1 MTPACDPS
9 RLANYF
15 MELSR
20 QRSTFSH
27 LSNADTS
34 STPDPIQS
42 LHHVLR
48 SPVSCTHPMSTSTSS
63 STRTETSPLA
73 AQDNSPLCSAQ
84 SAPHNSLFSALRRQ
98 DGALWAA
105 AYDSDLDR
113 NDKLG
118 LWRYDLLRPGDTTR
132 PAIIKFKTKR
142 DATALRIF
150 LAAGAVGSLLIEF
163 LNVPGAYPRA
173 DVDPSCRQTTRHLP
187 RSDGSLKHP
196 GCVVQKEMN
205 GAPNAGYLW

>member
-1 MTPACDPS
+1 MPSTNSTSSLDVHQMTPACDPS

-98 DGALWAA
+98 GGALWAA
-105 AYDSDLDR
+105 AYDSDFDR

-118 LWRYDLLRPGDTTR
+118 CGDMIYSALATR
-132 PAIIKFKTKR
+132 LVQPSSSSKPS
-142 DATALRIF
+142 ATPRRSEY
-150 LAAGAVGSLLIEF
+150 SLPP
-163 LNVPGAYPRA
+163 VPWEAY
-173 DVDPSCRQTTRHLP
+173 
-187 RSDGSLKHP
+187 
-196 GCVVQKEMN
+196 
-205 GAPNAGYLW
+205 